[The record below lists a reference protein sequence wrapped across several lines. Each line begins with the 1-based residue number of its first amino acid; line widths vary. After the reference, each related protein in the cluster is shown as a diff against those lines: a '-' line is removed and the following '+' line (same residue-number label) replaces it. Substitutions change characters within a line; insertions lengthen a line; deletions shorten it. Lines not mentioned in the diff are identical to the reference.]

1 MTAEPSPTPSLIL
14 TNPTDLLAA
23 VPYLFGFHP
32 AKSLVALGISGT
44 ELRIAARWDLPL
56 PPHALDPLIPAT
68 DREALTH
75 LLAVGYGPGPLVTP
89 AIDTLRT
96 LSTQTGLPVAEALRV
111 EDGRYWSYLCDLTTC
126 CPPDGSPY
134 DPKAAQVAAEA
145 TVQGLVAHPDRATLQ
160 RTLAPYDGPLR
171 LAMRT
176 ATTDAATT
184 LTTRI
189 TAGAPASTPPTDPPN
204 SPSTKP
210 KPASP
215 PTTQAAA
222 PAPAPGTEL
231 EVTDAFAATYVAEAL
246 SRIRKA
252 MASATTGPRL
262 TDHEAAQ
269 LGFDLAIIRVRDEAW
284 TAMDVQA
291 HLPLWRDLTRRLE
304 PRFVP
309 PAASLLAMAAW
320 RSGDCVLASLAVE
333 RALTIN
339 PYYSMAGLIR
349 HALVHMMSP
358 SALRDRMPTP
368 ADLDRSMGPPNRLW
382 MTPMLALLTSEDAT
396 S

>member
-134 DPKAAQVAAEA
+134 DQKAAQVSAEA

-176 ATTDAATT
+176 ATTEAATT
-184 LTTRI
+184 LTTRL
-189 TAGAPASTPPTDPPN
+189 TAD
-204 SPSTKP
+204 
-210 KPASP
+210 
-215 PTTQAAA
+215 A
-222 PAPAPGTEL
+222 PAPTPVTQL

-291 HLPLWRDLTRRLE
+291 HLPLWRNLTRRLE

-333 RALTIN
+333 RALTID
-339 PYYSMAGLIR
+339 PHYSMAGLIR

-368 ADLDRSMGPPNRLW
+368 ADLDRSMGPPNHLW
-382 MTPMLALLTSEDAT
+382 LAPMLALLASEGAT